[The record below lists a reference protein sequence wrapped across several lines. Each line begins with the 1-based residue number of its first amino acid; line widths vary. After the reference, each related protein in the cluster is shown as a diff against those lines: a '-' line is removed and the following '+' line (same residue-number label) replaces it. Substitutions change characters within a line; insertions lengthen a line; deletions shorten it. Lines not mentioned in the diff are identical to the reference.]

1 MRMLIKRNLYL
12 YFRDRSSVFFSLLS
26 VFIALGIYFLFL
38 AANMERSMEGIDGL
52 TYLLDSWFLAG
63 ALSIMSVT
71 ITLGSYGTMVED
83 ETYNIQKDF
92 LVSPMK
98 RRTIALSYV
107 FSSCIIGLIMSF
119 IVLTL
124 GEICIV
130 MRGGELLPLASFLKI
145 IGLLVISVV
154 SSSAVMF
161 FLAGFLHSNSSY
173 SGAST
178 VVGTLIGF
186 LAGMYMPIGSLP
198 SGVQN
203 FVRIIPTAHAAAL
216 FRQILMEQ
224 PLETIAATM
233 PQAAKQLQE
242 ELGVILKAGDTEITV
257 WMSLAFM
264 IGTAVIFFLLSL
276 ARLAK
281 KKL

>member
-1 MRMLIKRNLYL
+1 MRMLIRRNLYL

-38 AANMERSMEGIDGL
+38 AANMERSMEGIAGL

-63 ALSIMSVT
+63 ALAIMSVT

-83 ETYNIQKDF
+83 ETYHIQKDF

-98 RRTIALSYV
+98 RSTIALSYV

-119 IVLTL
+119 IVLVL

-130 MRGGELLPLASFLKI
+130 MRGGELLPLSSFLKI
-145 IGLLVISVV
+145 IGLLVISVI

-198 SGVQN
+198 LGVQS
-203 FVRIIPTAHAAAL
+203 FVRIIPTAHASAL

-224 PLETIAATM
+224 PLETITATM
-233 PQAAKQLQE
+233 PQVAKQLQE

-264 IGTAVIFFLLSL
+264 IGTAVLFFLLSL

-281 KKL
+281 KKQ